1 MTNFISKYSWSSIS
15 GTCTF
20 KIVTFIFLKS
30 WGKIFNKITNLTWYK
45 KLTDIKRD
53 EHTPSHYPCWR
64 LHVKKMSSFTSVKG
78 KSHVNHKI
86 RGVTPSLF
94 SRQSYSLYLMSICP
108 TFFVSQ
114 TEAQLLDIECLSP
127 NKAWP
132 IWNEERSTVKV
143 TALAT

>member
-30 WGKIFNKITNLTWYK
+30 WGKIFNKISNLTWYK

-64 LHVKKMSSFTSVKG
+64 LHVKKVSPFTSVKG
-78 KSHVNHKI
+78 QSHVNHKI

-108 TFFVSQ
+108 TFFYLEQKHNCSILNDFLQ
-114 TEAQLLDIECLSP
+114 IRHDPSEMRIDQQWKLLL
-127 NKAWP
+127 
-132 IWNEERSTVKV
+132 
-143 TALAT
+143 